1 MHSSHILLLVDNSN
15 TTWKES
21 VFVFYILP
29 HSDQSISEDGHFLR
43 SVHLNAMNSM
53 VLSNFSVFEQKYPF
67 HENLVATFKI
77 VYFKWNVV
85 ITKTLIRICRIQWW
99 YSLFLFLTGNT
110 LFGQIWTKKKI
121 KIVSLSSWIE

>member
-53 VLSNFSVFEQKYPF
+53 VLFNFSVFEQKYLF

-77 VYFKWNVV
+77 VCFKWNVV
-85 ITKTLIRICRIQWW
+85 TTLIRICRIQWW
-99 YSLFLFLTGNT
+99 YSLFLFLSGNT
-110 LFGQIWTKKKI
+110 LFGQIWSKKKI